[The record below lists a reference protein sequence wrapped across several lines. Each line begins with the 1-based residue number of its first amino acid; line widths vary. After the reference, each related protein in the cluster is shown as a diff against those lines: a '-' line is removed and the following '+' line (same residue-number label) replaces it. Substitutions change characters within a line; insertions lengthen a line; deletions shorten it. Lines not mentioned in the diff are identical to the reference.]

1 MTDDQTPPQDNA
13 SATQPST
20 SRGFLKPKKPSVA
33 TEKPE
38 VVIVYGADRKAAM
51 RSLEPFERKL
61 GYAAAVLALIFG
73 TFYSLVGIFTK
84 HQPIAAPVKGKCAL
98 DYTLIKGKDAA
109 GKVINV
115 CSLNPHYKQHY
126 VFTLVVMVVFSL
138 SIAVAARMKRR
149 VALAFTVLMSGFA
162 LSAGAGLS
170 VAVPF
175 ILMGGWLMLRAW
187 RMQKFGTTDARTVA
201 KLNAQARADRKN
213 GVKPSFAEP
222 SSRSSAKASTSK
234 TSAST
239 SSESK
244 RYTPKKPAPKKPTPP
259 PAPKPQSKVSKWL
272 KGDESA

>member
-1 MTDDQTPPQDNA
+1 MTDDQTNPQDEVA
-13 SATQPST
+13 AAPQRA
-20 SRGFLKPKKPSVA
+20 SRGFLKPKKPA
-33 TEKPE
+33 TAVEKPE
-38 VVIVYGADRKAAM
+38 VVVVYGAERKAAM

-73 TFYSLVGIFTK
+73 TFYSLVGIFTT
-84 HQPIAAPVKGKCAL
+84 HQPLAAPVKGKCAL

-109 GKVINV
+109 GKAINI

-126 VFTLVVMVVFSL
+126 VFTLIVMVVFSL
-138 SIAVAARMKRR
+138 SIAVAARMNRR

-213 GVKPSFAEP
+213 GVKPSFSEP
-222 SSRSSAKASTSK
+222 SSRMSSKPTATKGGASAT
-234 TSAST
+234 T
-239 SSESK
+239 ESK